1 MFKNYFIIA
10 IRNLIRQKGY
20 FFINL
25 LGLTI
30 GLTACLLITFY
41 VIDELSYDRFH
52 ENGDRIYRVGYQAKA
67 PSGEIL
73 KIPTTEYRLKDAFE
87 SYFNQIDE
95 FVRISMPGSFYI
107 EYEDKKFY
115 EEKVSLVDENF
126 FDVFTYEWIAGDKE
140 TALDKPFTG
149 VITKSVA
156 KKFFGNTSP
165 IGKNIRIYHETGE
178 AEMTITGVIEDMPEN
193 AHFHLSIIGSM
204 KTGKYIYSEMA
215 LNNWGETTQ
224 FSYIL
229 LPEKV
234 SVESLKKSS
243 AGFITNTFGKNG
255 AWFGA
260 DLLFQPLFDIHLKSN
275 TRFEMETNGNLRNVI
290 IFSIIALFILLIATI
305 NYMNLATARSTKRAM
320 EVGIRKILGA
330 KRKNLIF
337 QFIGEAIII
346 SFIAIW
352 LSLALADLLLPKFNQ
367 LAGKQ
372 ISIDWMNN
380 LWVILLTF
388 VVSIIIGIISGSYP
402 AFVLS
407 SFKPLKV
414 LKEKIK
420 FSSSSSF
427 LRKIL
432 VVLQFTI
439 SITLIICTLVVFI
452 QWRYMQNKPLGIDPS
467 NIVMIRNPGVEQYE
481 TLKQELLKN
490 PDIHSVTG
498 SNKRP
503 THNLNSNL
511 PYKAENVD
519 SKDKSIK
526 LVTVD
531 YDFFE
536 TLGNE
541 IIQGRSFS
549 KSISSDEH
557 SSFIINETAM
567 KEFGWENA
575 VGKTFETHTI
585 DSSGNNWLPRRG
597 QIVGVVKDFH
607 FESVHNKITPIVFFI
622 DHNWRDWVS
631 IKISSTNTHT
641 TLKYIKEIWNTLNT
655 ERYFNPVFYDES
667 IDALYRSEKRFF
679 ILFIIF
685 SFLAISI
692 ACLGIFGLASFTAE
706 QRTKEIGI
714 RKVMGASVSSIIS
727 LINKEFIKLVI
738 VSNIIAWPVAWYF
751 MRNWLNNYTY
761 RIDLTLWP
769 FIISG
774 LIAISIALLSVS
786 YQAYKASRTNP
797 VNALRYE

>member
-10 IRNLIRQKGY
+10 IRNLVRQKGY

-52 ENGDRIYRVGYQAKA
+52 KNGDRIYRVGYQAKA

-73 KIPTTEYRLKDAFE
+73 KIPITEYRLKDAFE
-87 SYFNQIDE
+87 SYFNQIEE
-95 FVRISMPGSFYI
+95 FVRIGMPGSFYI

-115 EEKVSLVDENF
+115 QEKVSLVDENF
-126 FDVFTYEWIAGDKE
+126 FDVFTYDWIAGDKE

-165 IGKNIRIYHETGE
+165 IGKSIRIYHETGE
-178 AEMTITGVIEDMPEN
+178 AEITITGVIEDMPEN

-204 KTGKYIYSEMA
+204 KTGKYIYNEMA

-234 SVESLKKSS
+234 SIESLKKMSKD
-243 AGFITNTFGKNG
+243 FLKETRDLTD
-255 AWFGA
+255 A

-275 TRFEMETNGNLRNVI
+275 TQFEIETNGNLRNVI

-346 SFIAIW
+346 SCIAIW
-352 LSLALADLLLPKFNQ
+352 LSVALADLLLPKFNQ
-367 LAGKQ
+367 LAGKE
-372 ISIDWMNN
+372 INIDWMNN
-380 LWVILLTF
+380 LWIILLTLI
-388 VVSIIIGIISGSYP
+388 VALVIGIIAGSYP

-427 LRKIL
+427 LRKLL

-452 QWRYMQNKPLGIDPS
+452 QWRYMHNKPLGIDPS

-481 TLKQELLKN
+481 IFKQELLKN
-490 PDIHSVTG
+490 PDILSVTG
-498 SNKRP
+498 SSKRP

-511 PYKAENVD
+511 PYKAENVN
-519 SKDKSIK
+519 SEDKSIK

-531 YDFFE
+531 YNFFE

-541 IIQGRSFS
+541 IVDGRSFS

-567 KEFGWENA
+567 KEFGWKNA
-575 VGKTFETHTI
+575 VGKSFETMTI
-585 DSSGNNWLPRRG
+585 DSIGNNWLPRKG
-597 QIVGVVKDFH
+597 QIVGVAKDFH
-607 FESVHNKITPIVFFI
+607 FESVHNKIPPMVFFI

-631 IKISSTNTHT
+631 IKISSSNTPA
-641 TLKYIKEIWNTLNT
+641 TLNYIKKVWNTMDT
-655 ERYFNPVFYDES
+655 ERFFNPVFYDES

-679 ILFIIF
+679 LLFIIF
-685 SFLAISI
+685 SVLAISI

-714 RKVMGASVSSIIS
+714 RKVMGASVSTIIS

-738 VSNIIAWPVAWYF
+738 VSNIIAWPIAWYF

-761 RIDLTLWP
+761 RIDLTIWP

-774 LIAISIALLSVS
+774 LIAISIALISVS
-786 YQAYKASRTNP
+786 YKAYKASRTNP

>member
-10 IRNLIRQKGY
+10 IRNLVRQKGY

-52 ENGDRIYRVGYQAKA
+52 KNGDRIYRVGYQAKA

-73 KIPTTEYRLKDAFE
+73 KIPITEYRLKDAFE
-87 SYFNQIDE
+87 SYFNQIEE
-95 FVRISMPGSFYI
+95 FVRIGMPGSFYI

-115 EEKVSLVDENF
+115 QEKVSLVDENF
-126 FDVFTYEWIAGDKE
+126 FDVFTYDWIAGDKE

-165 IGKNIRIYHETGE
+165 IGKSIRIYHETGE
-178 AEMTITGVIEDMPEN
+178 AEITITGVIEDMPEN

-204 KTGKYIYSEMA
+204 KTGKYIYNEMA

-234 SVESLKKSS
+234 SIESLKKMSKD
-243 AGFITNTFGKNG
+243 FLKETRDLTD
-255 AWFGA
+255 A

-275 TRFEMETNGNLRNVI
+275 TQFEIETNGNLRNVI

-346 SFIAIW
+346 SCIAIW
-352 LSLALADLLLPKFNQ
+352 LSVALADLLLPKFNQ
-367 LAGKQ
+367 LAGKE
-372 ISIDWMNN
+372 INIDWMNN
-380 LWVILLTF
+380 LWIILLTLI
-388 VVSIIIGIISGSYP
+388 VALVIGIIAGSYP
-402 AFVLS
+402 AFILS

-452 QWRYMQNKPLGIDPS
+452 QWRYMHNKPLGIDPS

-481 TLKQELLKN
+481 IFKQELLKN
-490 PDIHSVTG
+490 PDILSVTG
-498 SNKRP
+498 SSKRP

-511 PYKAENVD
+511 PYKAENVN
-519 SKDKSIK
+519 SEDKSIK

-531 YDFFE
+531 YNFFE

-541 IIQGRSFS
+541 IVDGRSFS

-567 KEFGWENA
+567 KEFGWKNA
-575 VGKTFETHTI
+575 VGKSFETMTI
-585 DSSGNNWLPRRG
+585 DSIGNNWLPRKG
-597 QIVGVVKDFH
+597 QIVGVAKDFH
-607 FESVHNKITPIVFFI
+607 FESVHNKIPPMVFFI

-631 IKISSTNTHT
+631 IKISSSNTPA
-641 TLKYIKEIWNTLNT
+641 TLNYIKKVWNTMDT
-655 ERYFNPVFYDES
+655 ERFFNPVFYDES

-679 ILFIIF
+679 LLFIIF
-685 SFLAISI
+685 SVLAISI

-714 RKVMGASVSSIIS
+714 RKVMGASVSTIIS

-738 VSNIIAWPVAWYF
+738 VSNIIAWPIAWYF

-761 RIDLTLWP
+761 RIDLTIWP

-774 LIAISIALLSVS
+774 LIAISIALISVS
-786 YQAYKASRTNP
+786 YKAYKASRTNP

>member
-10 IRNLIRQKGY
+10 IRNLVRQKGY

-41 VIDELSYDRFH
+41 VNNELSYDRFH
-52 ENGDRIYRVGYQAKA
+52 EKGDLIYRIGYKTKA

-73 KIPTTEYRLKDAFE
+73 KMPITEYRLKDAFE

-95 FVRISMPGSFYI
+95 FVRIGMPGSFYI

-115 EEKVSLVDENF
+115 QEKVSLVDENF
-126 FDVFTYEWIAGDKE
+126 FDVFTYKWIAGDKE

-149 VITKSVA
+149 VITESVA

-165 IGKNIRIYHETGE
+165 LGKRIRIYHETGE
-178 AEMTITGVIEDMPEN
+178 AEMTITGVIEEMPEN
-193 AHFHLSIIGSM
+193 AHFHISILGSM
-204 KTGKYIYSEMA
+204 KTGKYIYNEMA

-229 LPEKV
+229 LPEEV
-234 SVESLKKSS
+234 SIESLKKLSKD
-243 AGFITNTFGKNG
+243 FLKETRDLTDD
-255 AWFGA
+255 

-275 TRFEMETNGNLRNVI
+275 TRFEIETNGNLRNVI

-352 LSLALADLLLPKFNQ
+352 LSVALADLLLPKFNQ
-367 LAGKQ
+367 LAGKE
-372 ISIDWMNN
+372 ITINWMNN
-380 LWVILLTF
+380 LWAILLTF
-388 VVSIIIGIISGSYP
+388 IVSIIIGIISGSYP

-420 FSSSSSF
+420 FSSSNSF

-452 QWRYMQNKPLGIDPS
+452 QWRYMHNKPLGIDPS

-481 TLKQELLKN
+481 LFKQELLKN
-490 PDIHSVTG
+490 PAIISVTG

-511 PYKAENVD
+511 PYKAENVN

-526 LVTVD
+526 IITVD

-536 TLGNE
+536 TLGIE

-567 KEFGWENA
+567 KEFGWKNA
-575 VGKTFETHTI
+575 VGKSFETMTI

-607 FESVHNKITPIVFFI
+607 FESVHNKIPPIAFFI
-622 DHNWRDWVS
+622 DHNWRDWIS
-631 IKISSTNTHT
+631 IKISSANTSKTINH
-641 TLKYIKEIWNTLNT
+641 IKKVWNTMDT

-679 ILFIIF
+679 LLFIIF
-685 SFLAISI
+685 SVLAISI

-714 RKVMGASVSSIIS
+714 RKVMGASVSTIIS

-738 VSNIIAWPVAWYF
+738 LSNIISWPIAWYF

-761 RIDLTLWP
+761 RIDLTIWP

>member
-10 IRNLIRQKGY
+10 IRNLVRQKGY

-52 ENGDRIYRVGYQAKA
+52 KNGDRIYRVGYQAKA

-73 KIPTTEYRLKDAFE
+73 KIPITEYRLKDAFE
-87 SYFNQIDE
+87 SYFNQIEE
-95 FVRISMPGSFYI
+95 FVRIGMPGSFYI

-115 EEKVSLVDENF
+115 QEKVSLVDENF
-126 FDVFTYEWIAGDKE
+126 FDVFTYDWIAGDKE

-165 IGKNIRIYHETGE
+165 IGKSIRIYHETGE
-178 AEMTITGVIEDMPEN
+178 AEITITGVIEDMPEN

-204 KTGKYIYSEMA
+204 KTGKYIYNEMA

-234 SVESLKKSS
+234 SIESLKKMSKD
-243 AGFITNTFGKNG
+243 FLKETRDLTD
-255 AWFGA
+255 A

-275 TRFEMETNGNLRNVI
+275 TQFEIETNGNLRNVI

-346 SFIAIW
+346 SCIAIW
-352 LSLALADLLLPKFNQ
+352 LSVALADLLLPKFNQ
-367 LAGKQ
+367 LAGKE
-372 ISIDWMNN
+372 INIDWMNN
-380 LWVILLTF
+380 LWIILLTLI
-388 VVSIIIGIISGSYP
+388 VALVIGIIAGSYP
-402 AFVLS
+402 AFILS

-427 LRKIL
+427 LRKLL

-452 QWRYMQNKPLGIDPS
+452 QWRYMHNKPLGIDPS

-481 TLKQELLKN
+481 IFKQELLKN
-490 PDIHSVTG
+490 PDILSVTG
-498 SNKRP
+498 SSKRP

-511 PYKAENVD
+511 PYKAENVN
-519 SKDKSIK
+519 SEDKSIK

-531 YDFFE
+531 YNFFE

-541 IIQGRSFS
+541 IVDGRSFS

-575 VGKTFETHTI
+575 VGKTFETYTI
-585 DSSGNNWLPRRG
+585 DSSGNNWLPRKG
-597 QIVGVVKDFH
+597 QIVGVAKDFH
-607 FESVHNKITPIVFFI
+607 FESVHNKIVPVVFFI
-622 DHNWRDWVS
+622 DHNWRDWIS
-631 IKISSTNTHT
+631 IKINSKNTHS
-641 TLKYIKEIWNTLNT
+641 TLQYINKVWDTMNT
-655 ERYFNPVFYDES
+655 ERYYDPVFYDES
-667 IDALYRSEKRFF
+667 INALYRSEKRFF
-679 ILFIIF
+679 VLFIIF
-685 SFLAISI
+685 SILAISI

-714 RKVMGASVSSIIS
+714 RKVMGASVSTIIS

-738 VSNIIAWPVAWYF
+738 LSNIISWPIAWYF

-761 RIDLTLWP
+761 RIDLTIWP